1 MKFIVLIVFCIGLI
15 GCSDNNQELM
25 ELQLKHDEALAELR
39 VLRERES
46 DNDKNAFAAAIS
58 TPSIDERY
66 EALNRFVKAYPSS
79 SLVINA
85 RQEIQNLEK
94 LMEKRRQRDQEIA
107 EQNRQT
113 KAIKLA
119 YQREQEQ
126 KKAEAEKRRLAE
138 KKRCI
143 DRVRNGIADIKELN
157 IALMGMTELELVSLL
172 GRPDRVEQKRE
183 FYYYRGIGIE
193 TATGKKRGIIVTFG
207 GGVSLE
213 PLVNMV
219 RWRI

>member
-1 MKFIVLIVFCIGLI
+1 
-15 GCSDNNQELM
+15 
-25 ELQLKHDEALAELR
+25 
-39 VLRERES
+39 
-46 DNDKNAFAAAIS
+46 
-58 TPSIDERY
+58 
-66 EALNRFVKAYPSS
+66 
-79 SLVINA
+79 
-85 RQEIQNLEK
+85 
-94 LMEKRRQRDQEIA
+94 
-107 EQNRQT
+107 
-113 KAIKLA
+113 
-119 YQREQEQ
+119 
-126 KKAEAEKRRLAE
+126 
-138 KKRCI
+138 
-143 DRVRNGIADIKELN
+143 VRNGIADIKELN